1 VVLIFIILK
10 LSEKVRNGMKN
21 MEKISVYGYALNST
35 SLYREQMHGTV
46 AANNPASV
54 IRRLLSERLVF
65 NFSLSLV
72 FVILMWLSANSF
84 FYLPFTPVP
93 VTMQVF
99 TVLFASFALGPV
111 WSFISQV
118 QYILLG
124 IAGAPLFAG
133 FKSGL
138 AALAGPSGGYI
149 AGFAVSSIAAGAIF
163 MFWSNFTKNRAP
175 NSCSSACPF
184 KDNTT
189 AVFLTSLTS
198 LLIIYSFGYM
208 HLAGIMLTFN
218 NGFINSG
225 NTFLKAFNLGI
236 LPFILFDM
244 LKIMGVLALQKIYHK
259 QARQEK

>member
-1 VVLIFIILK
+1 MENI
-10 LSEKVRNGMKN
+10 KN
-21 MEKISVYGYALNST
+21 ISVYGYTLNDT
-35 SLYREQMHGTV
+35 SLYHGLTHGAE
-46 AANNPASV
+46 AANRPATV
-54 IRRLLSERLVF
+54 MRRLFSERLVF

-99 TVLFASFALGPV
+99 TVLFASFALGPA
-111 WSFISQV
+111 WSFITQI

-138 AALAGPSGGYI
+138 AALAVPSGGYI
-149 AGFAVSSIAAGAIF
+149 AGFAISSIAAGSIF
-163 MFWSNFTKNRAP
+163 IFWKSFIKNRANNP
-175 NSCSSACPF
+175 YSYESPVQ
-184 KDNTT
+184 DNTI
-189 AVFLTSLTS
+189 AVFLTMITS
-198 LLIIYSFGYM
+198 LLIIYSFGYI
-208 HLAGIMLTFN
+208 HLAGILHTYS
-218 NGFINSG
+218 GTFINSG

-244 LKIMGVLALQKIYHK
+244 LKIMGVLALQKIYYK
-259 QARQEK
+259 PARQEK